1 MGLLDLMVTERSGVD
16 ESPNEVRAKRAER
29 LEPYDGWLRL
39 FLKRIGN
46 SNSLFHTSKVSIPA
60 YSKGYFSLH
69 RKNHQRESPI

>member
-46 SNSLFHTSKVSIPA
+46 SN
-60 YSKGYFSLH
+60 
-69 RKNHQRESPI
+69 PIFP